1 MKADIICQAAAR
13 LLIMMELAIRT
24 SLVNGV
30 SDKALHEMRQVV
42 TQRLDR
48 HIEKRVRV
56 SEDHHSGKIRQCDL
70 RLSSWYVRRRRLVFD
85 FRRFGT
91 N

>member
-1 MKADIICQAAAR
+1 MTGDIICQTAAW
-13 LLIMMELAIRT
+13 LLIMVVLAVRT

-56 SEDHHSGKIRQCDL
+56 SEDHHSGKIRQRDL
-70 RLSSWYVRRRRLVFD
+70 RLSP
-85 FRRFGT
+85 
-91 N
+91 